1 MNSTQSH
8 LDLERLPEDQ
18 QEDEGDLKAGKI
30 KYGGTVS
37 MTVDWTIET
46 IFSQVEKGNI
56 ELDPA
61 FQRRAAWDAV
71 RKSRLVESLVV
82 GMPVPNIVLAENRAH
97 RGRYIVI
104 DGKQRVLAISEFM
117 QNKFALKGLDIRTD
131 LDGLIFSDLS
141 VEDRSAFENAT
152 FRSTVIKG
160 WSDEQ
165 FLYAIFFRLN
175 SGSLALSPQELRRAI
190 VGGNL
195 LDAIENYIQ
204 QSSAFHSVISA
215 TLDRRMRD
223 SELVLRFV
231 AFDRRLEDYDGDL
244 KNFLDETAKLFE
256 QNWAVKQSEV
266 VQYFHRLDRALVTA
280 DSVFGGQPFKK
291 WTDDH
296 YERVINRAVFDVI
309 ARFFAEEDVAKASL
323 AKAAEIENE
332 FKRVS
337 MESEFRQAVERTTKT
352 ELATKTRINMW
363 GVALATCIGMKYD
376 SASMRVIP

>member
-1 MNSTQSH
+1 VNSTQSH